1 MYSDEQKEQRKE
13 QLLEKCFELFSKQG
27 LENTSISDLAKH
39 CGTYKAYFYNY
50 FKSKD
55 EIVLECAIAYMK
67 TLDQMLFSDEAFE
80 QPSLRTAL
88 ELGIKVLIGE
98 RQNLR
103 CIYQIVSS
111 PRYGGICRDALA
123 KIYSIYL
130 NHSATLAERYS
141 VDAEKF
147 RPIYLLY
154 VATLHDFCLWE
165 NSGFVQEKLG
175 YIFAQVDNLCG
186 VDE

>member
-1 MYSDEQKEQRKE
+1 MYSDEQKEQKKE
-13 QLLEKCFELFSKQG
+13 QLLVKCFELFSKQG

-67 TLDQMLFSDEAFE
+67 TLDSMLFNEDAFR
-80 QPSLRTAL
+80 QPSLRAAL
-88 ELGIKVLIGE
+88 ELGIKILIGE
-98 RQNLR
+98 RQNMR

-123 KIYSIYL
+123 KIYSTYL
-130 NHSATLAERYS
+130 NQSATLAECYS
-141 VDAEKF
+141 VDKEKL

-154 VATLHDFCLWE
+154 VATMHDYCLWE
-165 NSGFVQEKLG
+165 NSEFVQEKLG
-175 YIFAQVDNLCG
+175 YIFTQIDNLCG